1 MAKFLIAAG
10 LIAAL
15 AGGTARGAATLEKRA
30 PRPHHG
36 KTFVVTPTK
45 GHVIVYR
52 RGNRKIAGV
61 PVAPA
66 RKARRDPDRHGRG
79 RVGRHSGHRVRR

>member
-1 MAKFLIAAG
+1 MAF
-10 LIAAL
+10 
-15 AGGTARGAATLEKRA
+15 EKRA

-36 KTFVVTPTK
+36 KTFVLTPTK

-61 PVAPA
+61 PVSLPIGGGV
-66 RKARRDPDRHGRG
+66 PHQGPL
-79 RVGRHSGHRVRR
+79 RVGNGPRSNRAAVGLALALVRPG